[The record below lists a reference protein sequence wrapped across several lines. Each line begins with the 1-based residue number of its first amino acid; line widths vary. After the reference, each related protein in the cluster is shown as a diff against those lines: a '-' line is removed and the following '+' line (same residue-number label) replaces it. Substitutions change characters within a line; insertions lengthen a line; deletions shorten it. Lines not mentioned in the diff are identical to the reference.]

1 MDQFSSSEKKPVK
14 WYFKT
19 GSILT
24 AFLCVG
30 PFALPLLWLSPVF
43 TRRMKILLSVL
54 MILISIYL
62 WIAIGSS
69 LKTIAQYY
77 ELLSEMSKS

>member
-1 MDQFSSSEKKPVK
+1 MDQFSVPEKKPVK

-19 GSILT
+19 GTIVT

-30 PFALPLLWLSPVF
+30 PFALPLLWFSPAI
-43 TRRMKILLSVL
+43 TRRKKILLSAL
-54 MILISIYL
+54 AILISVYL
-62 WIAIGSS
+62 WMAIGNS

-77 ELLSEMSKS
+77 DLLNEMTKS

>member
-1 MDQFSSSEKKPVK
+1 MDQLSSPEKKPVK

-19 GSILT
+19 GTIVT

-30 PFALPLLWLSPVF
+30 PFALPLLWFSPAVN
-43 TRRMKILLSVL
+43 RRMKILLSAL
-54 MILISIYL
+54 MILISVYL
-62 WIAIGSS
+62 WTAISSS

-77 ELLSEMSKS
+77 DLLKEMSKS

>member
-1 MDQFSSSEKKPVK
+1 MDQFSSPGKTPVK

-19 GSILT
+19 GVIVT

-30 PFALPLLWLSPVF
+30 PFALPLLWLSPAIA
-43 TRRMKILLSVL
+43 RRKKILLSAL
-54 MILISIYL
+54 MILISVYL
-62 WIAIGSS
+62 WMAVGNS

-77 ELLSEMSKS
+77 DLLNEMIKS